1 MRRDDDHGNGS
12 AAAIAWHTFG
22 LLFVAPTTAAAFHA
36 AWSEPRFSFQ
46 PAGFQLAAE
55 GCARSVHKART
66 QLKSNKDMA
75 SHERQVTLHI
85 YTFAGVGGRTNSI
98 LSSLSLGLHHSG
110 VEVSGRE
117 FSFNDGG
124 VFQTRPHECTRG
136 DEPQCVLKESKF
148 LGVHVGS
155 TNEFNG
161 VLNELRRAFP
171 PGSYSLTGKNCN
183 HFADAFCRALVG
195 CGIPSYV
202 NRAASYGRWLN
213 FGNKGYQIG
222 DGASAEAPKA
232 KPAKA
237 DPNRSKKKELTEHQ
251 KMLLERIRNGATD
264 KA

>member
-1 MRRDDDHGNGS
+1 MRLPACMPS
-12 AAAIAWHTFG
+12 VLPAASWVERAAVWA
-22 LLFVAPTTAAAFHA
+22 LFVRLALANVCDVLAKEHPTTRCIDFK
-36 AWSEPRFSFQ
+36 RL
-46 PAGFQLAAE
+46 PATVKLKHPKASK
-55 GCARSVHKART
+55 RS
-66 QLKSNKDMA
+66 KDMA
-75 SHERQVTLHI
+75 SHERQVTLHV

-183 HFADAFCRALVG
+183 HFADAFCRALIG

-222 DGASAEAPKA
+222 DGASSEAPKA

-264 KA
+264 KT

>member
-1 MRRDDDHGNGS
+1 
-12 AAAIAWHTFG
+12 
-22 LLFVAPTTAAAFHA
+22 
-36 AWSEPRFSFQ
+36 
-46 PAGFQLAAE
+46 
-55 GCARSVHKART
+55 
-66 QLKSNKDMA
+66 MA
-75 SHERQVTLHI
+75 SHERQVTLHV

-124 VFQTRPHECTRG
+124 VFQTRPHDCTRG

-183 HFADAFCRALVG
+183 HFADAFCRALIG

-222 DGASAEAPKA
+222 DGASAPTPAS

-264 KA
+264 KT

>member
-1 MRRDDDHGNGS
+1 
-12 AAAIAWHTFG
+12 
-22 LLFVAPTTAAAFHA
+22 
-36 AWSEPRFSFQ
+36 
-46 PAGFQLAAE
+46 
-55 GCARSVHKART
+55 
-66 QLKSNKDMA
+66 MA
-75 SHERQVTLHI
+75 SHERQVTLHV

-183 HFADAFCRALVG
+183 HFADAFCRALIG

-202 NRAASYGRWLN
+202 NRAASYGRWLE
-213 FGNKGYQIG
+213 FRQTRLPDRRRRIIRSAEGEACEGRPEPQQEEG
-222 DGASAEAPKA
+222 ADGAPENVIGE
-232 KPAKA
+232 
-237 DPNRSKKKELTEHQ
+237 DT
-251 KMLLERIRNGATD
+251 
-264 KA
+264 

>member
-1 MRRDDDHGNGS
+1 
-12 AAAIAWHTFG
+12 
-22 LLFVAPTTAAAFHA
+22 
-36 AWSEPRFSFQ
+36 
-46 PAGFQLAAE
+46 
-55 GCARSVHKART
+55 
-66 QLKSNKDMA
+66 MA
-75 SHERQVTLHI
+75 SHERQVTLHV

-124 VFQTRPHECTRG
+124 VFQSRPLECTRG

-222 DGASAEAPKA
+222 DGASAPTPAS

-264 KA
+264 KS